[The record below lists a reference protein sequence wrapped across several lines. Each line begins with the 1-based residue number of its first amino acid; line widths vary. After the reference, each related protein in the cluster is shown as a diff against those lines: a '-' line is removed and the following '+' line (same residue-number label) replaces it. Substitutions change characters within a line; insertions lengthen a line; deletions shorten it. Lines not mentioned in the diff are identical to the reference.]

1 MLRYILKRLVYL
13 VFVFFILSVIMFGI
27 FKMVPGD
34 PARMMIDPELASK
47 DPAKYQ
53 AAYEQARK
61 DLGLDKPIY
70 VQYSV
75 WITNMLTGDF
85 GYSSQYRMQVNNVIK
100 APMVATVKINIIN
113 LILVFAITIP
123 LGITTAVRKYSV
135 YDNMVQIVTVV
146 GVSLPMFIIALVGIY
161 FFCVKIPLFPISGM
175 STPGA
180 DYTGIRMVLDELK
193 HMALP
198 VIVMTLASLASI
210 TRYVRGAMIE
220 VLRMDFIRTARA
232 KGLREKV
239 VIYSHAFRNALIP
252 VVTIMTAWFVGIFG
266 GSIVIEGTFLWNGMG
281 QLLITSL
288 RQQDFAVVLTMNMF
302 YVLLSLIGNLVMDLS
317 YVLVDPRVKLS

>member
-1 MLRYILKRLVYL
+1 MLRYILKRLMYL
-13 VFVFFILSVIMFGI
+13 VFVFFILSIIMFGI

-34 PARMMIDPELASK
+34 PAKMMIDPELAAK

-53 AAYEQARK
+53 AAYEQAK
-61 DLGLDKPIY
+61 KELGLDKPIY
-70 VQYSV
+70 VQYAI
-75 WITNMLTGDF
+75 WITKMLTGDF
-85 GYSSQYRMQVNNVIK
+85 GYSVQYRMPVVNVIK
-100 APMVATVKINIIN
+100 APMVATLKINIIN

-123 LGITTAVRKYSV
+123 LGIATAVRKNSIL
-135 YDNMVQIVTVV
+135 DNVVQVVTVV
-146 GVSLPMFIIALVGIY
+146 GVSLPMFIIALLGIY
-161 FFCVKIPLFPISGM
+161 FFCVKIQIFPISGM
-175 STPGA
+175 ETPGA
-180 DYTGIRMVLDELK
+180 NFTGMAKVFDELK

-198 VIVMTLASLASI
+198 IIVMTLASLASI

-266 GSIVIEGTFLWNGMG
+266 GSIVIESTFLYNGMG
-281 QLLITSL
+281 QVLITSL

-302 YVLLSLIGNLVMDLS
+302 YVLLSLVGNLVMDLS
-317 YVLVDPRVKLS
+317 YMLVDPRVKLS

>member
-13 VFVFFILSVIMFGI
+13 VFVFFILSIIMFGI

-70 VQYSV
+70 VQYAV

-135 YDNMVQIVTVV
+135 YDNVVQIVTVV

-180 DYTGIRMVLDELK
+180 NYTGIRMVLDELK

>member
-13 VFVFFILSVIMFGI
+13 VFVFFILSIIMFGI

-34 PARMMIDPELASK
+34 PAKMMIDPELAAK

-53 AAYEQARK
+53 AAYEQAQK
-61 DLGLDKPIY
+61 ELGLDKPIY
-70 VQYSV
+70 VQYAI

-85 GYSSQYRMQVNNVIK
+85 GYSSQYRMPVANVIK
-100 APMVATVKINIIN
+100 APMVATVKLNIIN

-123 LGITTAVRKYSV
+123 LGITTAVRKGSI
-135 YDNMVQIVTVV
+135 YDNAVQVITVV

-161 FFCVKIPLFPISGM
+161 FFCVKLPIFPISGM

-180 DYTGIRMVLDELK
+180 NYTGAAKVLDELK

-252 VVTIMTAWFVGIFG
+252 VVTVMTAWFVGIFG
-266 GSIVIEGTFLWNGMG
+266 GWIVIEGTFLYNGMG
-281 QLLITSL
+281 QVMIQSL
-288 RQQDFAVVLTMNMF
+288 RQMDFAIALTMNMF
-302 YVLLSLIGNLVMDLS
+302 YVLLSLAGNLVMDLS
-317 YVLVDPRVKLS
+317 YMLVDPRVKLS

>member
-1 MLRYILKRLVYL
+1 MLRYILKRLMYL
-13 VFVFFILSVIMFGI
+13 VFVFFILSIIMFGI

-34 PARMMIDPELASK
+34 PAKMMIDPELASK
-47 DPAKYQ
+47 DPARYQ
-53 AAYEQARK
+53 AAYEQAQK
-61 DLGLDKPIY
+61 ELGLDKPVY
-70 VQYSV
+70 VQYAK
-75 WITNMLTGDF
+75 WITKMLTGDF
-85 GYSSQYRMQVNNVIK
+85 GYSSQYRMPVVNVIK
-100 APMVATVKINIIN
+100 APMVATVKMNIIN

-123 LGITTAVRKYSV
+123 LGITTAVRKNSI
-135 YDNMVQIVTVV
+135 YDNLVQIVTVI
-146 GVSLPMFIIALVGIY
+146 GVSLPMFIIALIGIY
-161 FFCVKIPLFPISGM
+161 FFCVKIPFFPISGM

-180 DYTGIRMVLDELK
+180 NYTGLAKILDELK

-252 VVTIMTAWFVGIFG
+252 VVTVLTWWFVGIFG
-266 GSIVIEGTFLWNGMG
+266 GSIVIEGTFLYNGMG
-281 QLLITSL
+281 QVMITSL
-288 RQQDFAVVLTMNMF
+288 RQLDFGVVLTMNMF
-302 YVLLSLIGNLVMDLS
+302 YVLLSLVGNLVMDLS
-317 YVLVDPRVKLS
+317 YMLVDPRVKLS

>member
-1 MLRYILKRLVYL
+1 MLRYILKRLMYL
-13 VFVFFILSVIMFGI
+13 VFVFFILSIIMFGI

-34 PARMMIDPELASK
+34 PARMMIDPELAAK

-53 AAYEQARK
+53 AAYEQAQK
-61 DLGLDKPIY
+61 ELGLDKPIY
-70 VQYSV
+70 VQYAI
-75 WITNMLTGDF
+75 WISKMLTGDF
-85 GYSSQYRMQVNNVIK
+85 GYSAQYRMPVVNVIK
-100 APMVATVKINIIN
+100 SPMLATLKMNIIN

-123 LGITTAVRKYSV
+123 LGITTAVRKGSI
-135 YDNMVQIVTVV
+135 YDNVVQIVTVV

-161 FFCVKIPLFPISGM
+161 FFCVKMPIFPISGM
-175 STPGA
+175 ETPGSNF
-180 DYTGIRMVLDELK
+180 TGMAKVLDELK

-198 VIVMTLASLASI
+198 IIVLTLASLASI

-266 GSIVIEGTFLWNGMG
+266 GSIVIEGTFLYNGMG
-281 QLLITSL
+281 QVMITSL

-302 YVLLSLIGNLVMDLS
+302 YVLLSLVGNLVMDLS
-317 YVLVDPRVKLS
+317 YMLVDPRVKLS

>member
-13 VFVFFILSVIMFGI
+13 VFVFFILSIIMFGI

-34 PARMMIDPELASK
+34 PARMMVDPELASK

-53 AAYEQARK
+53 AAYEQAQK
-61 DLGLDKPIY
+61 ELGLDKPIY
-70 VQYSV
+70 VQYSI
-75 WITNMLTGDF
+75 WITKMLTGDF
-85 GYSSQYRMQVNNVIK
+85 GYSSQYRMPVINVIK
-100 APMVATVKINIIN
+100 APMVATLKINLIN

-123 LGITTAVRKYSV
+123 LGITTAVRKGSI
-135 YDNMVQIVTVV
+135 YDNVVQIVTVV

-161 FFCVKIPLFPISGM
+161 FFCVKIQIFPISGM
-175 STPGA
+175 STPGVN
-180 DYTGIRMVLDELK
+180 YTGMTKVLDELK

-252 VVTIMTAWFVGIFG
+252 VVTVMTAWFVGIFG
-266 GSIVIEGTFLWNGMG
+266 GSIVIESTFLYNGMG
-281 QLLITSL
+281 QVLITSL

-302 YVLLSLIGNLVMDLS
+302 YVLLSLVGNLIMDLS
-317 YVLVDPRVKLS
+317 YMLVDPRVKLS